1 LFIGHSNEIREDVS
15 RQVET
20 LSRIIT
26 PSKQTRK
33 RHCFQN
39 SSLIHLCISKSIR
52 VVFVQYSISSI
63 FFIVLLYK
71 LNLLSFKSLFLFFVV
86 VINTFS
92 ELYFLDSLT
101 AFN

>member
-39 SSLIHLCISKSIR
+39 SSFIHLCISKSIR
-52 VVFVQYSISSI
+52 VVFVQCSFYILVVFFSS
-63 FFIVLLYK
+63 FFIT
-71 LNLLSFKSLFLFFVV
+71 N
-86 VINTFS
+86 
-92 ELYFLDSLT
+92 
-101 AFN
+101 